1 VFDRASTF
9 ADPDIVAMLQSDFI
23 PVAIDQAYQ
32 RRQRDGEGELYRHIA
47 SQGPRNDFANGT
59 SQGFYI
65 ATPMGELLLYNNNR
79 NPQRLRRLMRE
90 KLDAYNDR
98 HAEGDA
104 DFNPDA
110 LDPGEPDPRY
120 NPKPP
125 EGGLVI
131 RVRAKVTAGHAPSD
145 DPTVTLFQNAVSRDN
160 LWVRE
165 DEQHDLVH
173 GTFPETLARR
183 IARFHLVDNTR
194 GEPAMWHNTHIK
206 ALDFNLADDGTI
218 TGHVRLEND
227 EGDRTYDTYL
237 RGRVTVEDH
246 QVTGFELAAEG
257 TNRGHGR
264 YTHPHAPEGD
274 FTLAITFTLADA
286 EDDDPADAIPPQGS
300 RGWVDGYLRR

>member
-1 VFDRASTF
+1 MFDRASTF
-9 ADPDIVAMLQSDFI
+9 ADPDIVAMLQDDFI

-32 RRQRDGEGELYRHIA
+32 RRQQDAEGETYRHIA

-65 ATPMGELLLYNNNR
+65 ATPEGELLLYNNNR
-79 NPQRLRRLMRE
+79 NPERLRRLMRE
-90 KLDAYNDR
+90 KLAASAQRDGR
-98 HAEGDA
+98 GA
-104 DFNPDA
+104 DVQA
-110 LDPGEPDPRY
+110 LEDGEPDARY
-120 NPKPP
+120 NPQPP
-125 EGGLVI
+125 EGGLI
-131 RVRAKVTAGHAPSD
+131 LRVRAKVTAGHTPSD
-145 DPTVTLFQNAVSRDN
+145 DPTVALFQQAVSRDN

-165 DEQHDLVH
+165 DEHHALVH
-173 GTFPETLARR
+173 GEFPETLARR

-206 ALDFNLADDGTI
+206 TLDLDLDDDGTI

-227 EGDRTYDTYL
+227 EGDRAYDTYL
-237 RGRVTVEDH
+237 RGRITVEADA
-246 QVTGFELAAEG
+246 VTGFTLAAEG
-257 TNRGHGR
+257 THRGHGR

-274 FTLAITFTLADA
+274 FTLAVTFALADA